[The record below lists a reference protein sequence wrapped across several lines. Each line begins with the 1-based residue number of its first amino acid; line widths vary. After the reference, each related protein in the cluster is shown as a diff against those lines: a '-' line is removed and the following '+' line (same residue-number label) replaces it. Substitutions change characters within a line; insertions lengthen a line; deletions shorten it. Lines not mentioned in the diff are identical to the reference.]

1 MIVEKCYVILS
12 IMVVIV
18 IMKMGSSSEA
28 WHTLVNMATE
38 TNDVASDRAQK
49 ELRGLG
55 NNLMGKSRRVL
66 YYSE

>member
-12 IMVVIV
+12 IVVIV
-18 IMKMGSSSEA
+18 IMKMGSSSEV

-38 TNDVASDRAQK
+38 ANDVASDRAQK

-55 NNLMGKSRRVL
+55 NKLMGKSRRVL

>member
-12 IMVVIV
+12 MVVID

-49 ELRGLG
+49 KIRGLG
-55 NNLMGKSRRVL
+55 NKLMGKSRRVL